1 MNSMT
6 LKCMKNIYLVLIFFN
21 VFHLTFGQSEVEMG
35 IVGDFSQCNILDVK
49 IDKSNNRILTGNY
62 SNDSGE
68 IRPLYINQVKY
79 NLPSASGFFCIKL
92 NEKKEVVWLKT
103 IERKT
108 ASRYSFA
115 YSVLDDS
122 SNVYVIGKVQQVLQF
137 DENTTLDS
145 PTGDVF
151 VAKYAS
157 DGKLK
162 WAKKYV
168 GSSDE
173 ASIRPKIDKDG
184 NLYILGRYQKSLE
197 VEGKQVLKAIGQ
209 NPEPYLLKLDRNGNC
224 IWAKGFDEKLE
235 VNLVTVN
242 KNNNIFL
249 SGNFTNSIILND
261 NIKLQSAGYK
271 DIFYAKFDQNGQIL
285 WAKTIG
291 SSQRDNSNAIEA
303 DDFGNIYLAG
313 VVSNEAKFDTL
324 QVSLKSELNENI
336 FITKIE
342 SNKGKIEWVRN
353 MTYGGTLFDVYQY
366 GDAVR
371 FLKLNNVGEPYFIGI
386 VMDYLNIGEDIK
398 FKGNYFRGIQYI
410 VKYSTEGKL
419 LYASDS
425 PASVGD
431 GLTIWNSMA
440 FTSQNEILI
449 SSFKDGFTRRTTY
462 TTSSLLKKVELN
474 NNMCNNDIIPI
485 ERDNTN
491 ILNISK
497 SVVYDK
503 NFNYQWYKNGE
514 AILNGTQASFQT
526 KEPGYYSLKLI
537 NKTNSACEV
546 SSSNSILVFQPV
558 DNYPSVLSVS
568 LFSPNTIVLN
578 SMAPKTEWFLDGKL
592 LVGVTGNYSYTYT
605 ADGTYKAKQYFENG
619 IIKESNEV
627 VIKDGLVLNV
637 TKEVTYDDGDICKP
651 MPNLIATINN
661 QVFPNDDL
669 KYQWYQN
676 GIAVKDSTFK
686 HFRAVTSGEYYAI
699 VFVVSRNQAYSTGK
713 YKIVVEDFPKSLPIT
728 KIEDICGA
736 KALLKVDDSFIQ
748 RYGFQSIIWRVDD
761 KVIAKATQPFYN
773 ANKGGYYTFSVQY
786 KEPSTGKTCT
796 YNSFTTFEKKN
807 DFKLNLGYAYA
818 GSGCMIDSFKVFTE
832 QNARYSYTWTKNDIP
847 IEKQTSSEIF
857 IKDKARYKV
866 IVRRDDGCVNETDEI
881 SLKGCTS
888 DIEEKF
894 LLLNPPKI
902 TADKTSFFS
911 DGKALLS
918 FEGCSNVNIQWLKND
933 QIIAGANQENLE
945 VKEGGNYALQI
956 EKFGCKTTTNTI
968 KISVETILAVGEENP
983 NFNIEVYPN
992 PVEERLFISIPAQI
1006 NTPIDVKMTDISGKL
1021 ISDYDFSTSNNQFID
1036 LKSFQTG
1043 MYYLVFEMQG
1053 KRVVKKIIKNN

>member
-1 MNSMT
+1 
-6 LKCMKNIYLVLIFFN
+6 MKNIYLVLIFFN

-103 IERKT
+103 IERKA

-151 VAKYAS
+151 VAKYAN

-371 FLKLNNVGEPYFIGI
+371 FLKLNNAGEPYFIGI

-398 FKGNYFRGIQYI
+398 FKGNYFKGIQYI

-474 NNMCNNDIIPI
+474 NNMCNNNIIPI

-514 AILNGTQASFQT
+514 VILNGTQPSFQA

-558 DNYPSVLSVS
+558 DNYPSVLAVS

-605 ADGTYKAKQYFENG
+605 VDGTYKAKQYFENG

-676 GIAVKDSTFK
+676 GLAVKDSTFK

-857 IKDKARYKV
+857 IKDKARYKALV
-866 IVRRDDGCVNETDEI
+866 KRNDGCVNETDEI

-888 DIEEKF
+888 DESERF

-933 QIIAGANQENLE
+933 QVIAGANQENLE

-1006 NTPIDVKMTDISGKL
+1006 NTPINVKMTDISGKL

>member
-1 MNSMT
+1 
-6 LKCMKNIYLVLIFFN
+6 MKNIYLVLIFFN

-49 IDKSNNRILTGNY
+49 IDKRNNRILTGNY

-676 GIAVKDSTFK
+676 GLAVKDSTFK

-857 IKDKARYKV
+857 IKDKARYKALV
-866 IVRRDDGCVNETDEI
+866 KRNDGCVNETDEI

-888 DIEEKF
+888 DESERF

-933 QIIAGANQENLE
+933 QVIAGANQENLE

-1006 NTPIDVKMTDISGKL
+1006 NTPINVKMTDISGKL

>member
-1 MNSMT
+1 
-6 LKCMKNIYLVLIFFN
+6 MKNIYLILIFFN
-21 VFHLTFGQSEVEMG
+21 VFHLTFGQSEVEMR
-35 IVGDFSQCNILDVK
+35 IDGDFSRCNILDVK

-62 SNDSGE
+62 SNDLEETRS
-68 IRPLYINQVKY
+68 LYINQVKY

-103 IERKT
+103 IQRKT

-122 SNVYVIGKVQQVLQF
+122 SNVYVVGKMQQVLQF

-173 ASIRPKIDKDG
+173 ASLRPKIDKDG

-197 VEGKQVLKAIGQ
+197 VGGKEVLKAIGQ
-209 NPEPYLLKLDRNGNC
+209 NPEPYLLKLDRNGNF

-366 GDAVR
+366 GDVVR
-371 FLKLNNVGEPYFIGI
+371 FLKLNNAGEPYFIGI

-398 FKGNYFRGIQYI
+398 FKGNYFNGIQYI

-449 SSFKDGFTRRTTY
+449 SSFKEGFTRRTTY
-462 TTSSLLKKVELN
+462 TASALLKKMELN
-474 NNMCNNDIIPI
+474 SNSCNNDIFPI
-485 ERDNTN
+485 ERDNAN
-491 ILNISK
+491 ILSISK
-497 SVVYDK
+497 SVVDNN
-503 NFNYQWYKNGE
+503 NFNYQWYKNSE
-514 AILNGTQASFQT
+514 AIPNATQTSFQA
-526 KEPGYYSLKLI
+526 KELGYYSLKLI

-546 SSSNSILVFQPV
+546 SSSNSIPVFQPV
-558 DNYPSVLSVS
+558 DNYPSILSVS
-568 LFSPNTIVLN
+568 SFSPNTIYL
-578 SMAPKTEWFLDGKL
+578 SSLLAPKTEWFLDGKL
-592 LVGVTGNYSYTYT
+592 LVGVNNNYSHTYSLE
-605 ADGTYKAKQYFENG
+605 GTYKAKQYFENG
-619 IIKESNEV
+619 IVKESNEV

-637 TKEVTYDDGDICKP
+637 TKAVTFDDGDICKP

-676 GIAVKDSTFK
+676 GLAVKDSTFK
-686 HFRAVTSGEYYAI
+686 HFRAVTSGEYHAI

-713 YKIVVEDFPKSLPIT
+713 YKIVIEDFPKSLPIT
-728 KIEDICGA
+728 KIEDVCGA

-761 KVIAKATQPFYN
+761 KVIPEATQPFYN

-786 KEPSTGKTCT
+786 KEPNTGKTCT
-796 YNSFTTFEKKN
+796 YNSFINFEKKN

-818 GSGCMIDSFKVFTE
+818 GSGCVVDSFKVFTE
-832 QNARYSYTWTKNDIP
+832 QNARYSYTWTKNDVP

-857 IKDKARYKV
+857 IKDKARYKA
-866 IVRRDDGCVNETDEI
+866 IVKRSDGCVNETDEI

-888 DIEEKF
+888 DESEKF

-933 QIIAGANQENLE
+933 QVIAGANQENLE

-983 NFNIEVYPN
+983 NFDIEVYPN
-992 PVEERLFISIPAQI
+992 PVEERLFITIPAQI

-1021 ISDYDFSTSNNQFID
+1021 MGNYDFSTSNNQFID

>member
-1 MNSMT
+1 
-6 LKCMKNIYLVLIFFN
+6 MKYIYTVLIFCN
-21 VFHLTFGQSEVEMG
+21 VFHLTFGQGEVEMS
-35 IVGDFSQCNILDVK
+35 VDGDFSRCNILDVK

-62 SNDSGE
+62 SNDFGE
-68 IRPLYINQVKY
+68 IRSLYINQVKY

-92 NEKKEVVWLKT
+92 NGKNEVVWLKT
-103 IERKT
+103 IQRKT

-122 SNVYVIGKVQQVLQF
+122 SNVYVIGKLQQVLQF

-145 PTGDVF
+145 PTGDIF

-173 ASIRPKIDKDG
+173 ASFRPKIDKDG

-197 VEGKQVLKAIGQ
+197 VEGKQVLKASGQ
-209 NPEPYLLKLDRNGNC
+209 NSEPYLLKLDRNGNF

-235 VNLVTVN
+235 VNKVAVN

-249 SGNFTNSIILND
+249 SGNFTESVILNN

-271 DIFYAKFDQNGQIL
+271 DIFYAKFDQNGQVL

-342 SNKGKIEWVRN
+342 GNKGKIEWVRN
-353 MTYGGTLFDVYQY
+353 MTYGGNLFDVYQY

-371 FLKLNNVGEPYFIGI
+371 FLKLNNAGEPYFIGV

-398 FKGNYFRGIQYI
+398 FKGNYFKGIQYM

-440 FTSQNEILI
+440 FTSQNEIII
-449 SSFKDGFTRRTTY
+449 SSFKDGYTRRTTY
-462 TTSSLLKKVELN
+462 TSSSLLRKIELN
-474 NNMCNNDIIPI
+474 NSNCNQNILPI
-485 ERDNTN
+485 ERDNAN
-491 ILNISK
+491 ILSIAK
-497 SVVYDK
+497 SVVDNK

-514 AILNGTQASFQT
+514 YIPNANNATFQA
-526 KEPGYYSLKLI
+526 KEIGYYSLTLI

-546 SSSNSILVFQPV
+546 SSSNSIPVFQPV
-558 DNYPSVLSVS
+558 DNYPPILSVS

-578 SMAPKTEWFLDGKL
+578 SIVPKTEWFLDGKL
-592 LVGVTGNYSYTYT
+592 LVGVNNNYSHTYSL
-605 ADGTYKAKQYFENG
+605 DGTYKAKQYFDNG

-637 TKEVTYDDGDICKP
+637 TKAVTYDDGDICKP

-661 QVFPNDDL
+661 QVFPKEDL

-676 GIAVKDSTFK
+676 GLAVKDSTFS
-686 HFRAVTSGEYYAI
+686 HFRAVASGEYHAI
-699 VFVVSRNQAYSTGK
+699 IFVVSRNQAYSTGK
-713 YKIVVEDFPKSLPIT
+713 YKIVAEDFPKSLPIT

-748 RYGFQSIIWRVDD
+748 RYGFQSIFWRVDD
-761 KVIAKATQPFYN
+761 KVIPEATQPFYN
-773 ANKGGYYTFSVQY
+773 ANKSGYYTFSVQY
-786 KEPSTGKTCT
+786 KEPNTGKTCT

-818 GSGCMIDSFKVFTE
+818 GSGCVVDSFKVFTE
-832 QNARYSYTWTKNDIP
+832 QNPKYTYTWTKNDVP
-847 IEKQTSSEIF
+847 IEKQTTNEIF
-857 IKDKARYKV
+857 VRDKARYRG
-866 IVRRDDGCVNETDEI
+866 IVKRNDGCVNETDEI
-881 SLKGCTS
+881 SLKGCTP
-888 DIEEKF
+888 DKDDKF

-902 TADKTSFFS
+902 TADKTRFFN
-911 DGKALLS
+911 DEKALIS
-918 FEGCSNVNIQWLKND
+918 FEGCSAVNLQWLKND
-933 QIIAGANQENLE
+933 QIIAGAIQKSLE
-945 VKEGGNYALQI
+945 VKEEGNYTLQI
-956 EKFGCKTTTNTI
+956 EKNGCTASTNTI
-968 KISVETILAVGEENP
+968 KISIETVLAVGEESEGV
-983 NFNIEVYPN
+983 NIEVYPN
-992 PVEERLFISIPAQI
+992 PTEEKLFVTIPPQI
-1006 NTPIDVKMTDISGKL
+1006 NAPIEAKITDLSGRL
-1021 ISDYDFSTSNNQFID
+1021 IEKYDLTLLSNQFID
-1036 LKSFQTG
+1036 LKSFKTG
-1043 MYYLVFEMQG
+1043 IYLLVFEIQG
-1053 KRVVKKIIKNN
+1053 KRVVKKIVKNH

>member
-1 MNSMT
+1 
-6 LKCMKNIYLVLIFFN
+6 MKNIYLVLIFFN
-21 VFHLTFGQSEVEMG
+21 VFHLTIGQSEVEMR
-35 IVGDFSQCNILDVK
+35 IDGDFSRCNILEVK

-62 SNDSGE
+62 SNDLGE
-68 IRPLYINQVKY
+68 IRSLYINEIKF
-79 NLPSASGFFCIKL
+79 NLPSVSGFFCIKL
-92 NEKKEVVWLKT
+92 NEKKEVVWFKT
-103 IERKT
+103 IQRKT
-108 ASRYSFA
+108 DSRYSFA

-122 SNVYVIGKVQQVLQF
+122 SNVYVIGKLQQVLQF

-145 PTGDVF
+145 PTGDIF

-173 ASIRPKIDKDG
+173 ASFRPKIDKDG

-197 VEGKQVLKAIGQ
+197 VGGKEVLKAVGQ
-209 NPEPYLLKLDRNGNC
+209 NPEPYLLKLDRNGNF

-249 SGNFTNSIILND
+249 SGNFTDSIILND

-271 DIFYAKFDQNGQIL
+271 DIFYAKIDQNGQVL

-342 SNKGKIEWVRN
+342 GSKGKIEWIRN
-353 MTYGGTLFDVYQY
+353 MTYGGNLFDVYQY

-371 FLKLNNVGEPYFIGI
+371 FLKLNNAGELYFIGI

-398 FKGNYFRGIQYI
+398 FKANYFKGIQYM

-462 TTSSLLKKVELN
+462 TTSSLLKKIELN

-514 AILNGTQASFQT
+514 YIPNANNATFQA
-526 KEPGYYSLKLI
+526 KETGYYSLKLI

-546 SSSNSILVFQPV
+546 SSSNSIPIFQSV
-558 DNYPSVLSVS
+558 NNYPPILSFDS
-568 LFSPNTIVLN
+568 FRPNTLSLSSLI
-578 SMAPKTEWFLDGKL
+578 APKTEWLLDGKL
-592 LVGVTGNYSYTYT
+592 LVGVNNNYSLTYNIE
-605 ADGTYKAKQYFENG
+605 GTYKAKQYFENG
-619 IIKESNEV
+619 IVKESNEL

-637 TKEVTYDDGDICKP
+637 TKAVTYDDGDICKP

-661 QVFPNDDL
+661 QVFPNNDL
-669 KYQWYQN
+669 RYQWYQN
-676 GIAVKDSTFK
+676 GLAVKDSTFK
-686 HFRAVTSGEYYAI
+686 HFRAVTSGEYHAI
-699 VFVVSRNQAYSTGK
+699 IFVVSRNQAYSTGK
-713 YKIVVEDFPKSLPIT
+713 YKIVTEDFPKSLPIT

-761 KVIAKATQPFYN
+761 KVIAEATQPFYN

-786 KEPSTGKTCT
+786 KEPNTGKTCT

-807 DFKLNLGYAYA
+807 DFKLNLGYAFA
-818 GSGCMIDSFKVFTE
+818 GSGCVVDSFKVFTE
-832 QNARYSYTWTKNDIP
+832 QNTRYSYTWTKNDVP

-857 IKDKARYKV
+857 IKDKARYKA
-866 IVRRDDGCVNETDEI
+866 IVKRNDGCINETDEI

-888 DIEEKF
+888 DEYEKF
-894 LLLNPPKI
+894 LLINPPLI
-902 TADKTSFFS
+902 VADKKSIYPNE
-911 DGKALLS
+911 KAVLS
-918 FEGCSNVNIQWLKND
+918 VESCSNVNLQWLKD
-933 QIIAGANQENLE
+933 SKLLTGETQKTLE
-945 VKEGGNYALQI
+945 VNETGNYMLQL
-956 EKFGCKTTTNTI
+956 EKFGCVSTTNAVR
-968 KISVETILAVGEENP
+968 ISVETILAVGEENP

-992 PVEERLFISIPAQI
+992 PTEEKLFVSIPSQI
-1006 NTPIDVKMTDISGKL
+1006 NMPIEVKMTDISGKL
-1021 ISDYDFSTSNNQFID
+1021 MGNYDFLASNSQSID
-1036 LKSFQTG
+1036 LKTFQAG
-1043 MYYLVFEMQG
+1043 IYFLVFEMQG